1 MYGYTASDEDDR
13 IVKLVGEAM
22 VQFSE
27 MVRTNAFL
35 VDVFPMR
42 EFHHRLV
49 IIIFDKNICHS
60 PVCTRLATWSRVEAK
75 GAQISEDFIGYSK
88 FAI

>member
-1 MYGYTASDEDDR
+1 MYGYTAADGDDPL
-13 IVKLVGEAM
+13 VKLVGEAM
-22 VQFSE
+22 AQFSE
-27 MVRTNAFL
+27 MVVTNAFL

-42 EFHHRLV
+42 EFHRRLI
-49 IIIFDKNICHS
+49 IIIFGKNIRHS
-60 PVCTRLATWSRVEAK
+60 PVCTRLATRSRVEAK

>member
-22 VQFSE
+22 VHFSE

-49 IIIFDKNICHS
+49 IIIFDKNICLS
-60 PVCTRLATWSRVEAK
+60 PVCTRLATWSRVETK
-75 GAQISEDFIGYSK
+75 GAQISKDFIGYCK